1 MAEVLVLGAG
11 NGGFAMAADLAIR
24 GHKTTLYN
32 RTAATLSAVKAQ
44 GGISYTGVLGEGF
57 APVNSMVTDLEGVV
71 ARADLI
77 VACVP
82 ATAHRSLAR
91 ILAHHIREGQKVL
104 LNPGG
109 MLGSLAFL
117 RELRDAGHSGNIGI
131 AETGTLTY
139 ICRKP
144 DPGSVFITNV
154 LKDVPCAA
162 FPASSTK
169 GFLAD
174 VADIVPNLKEDSHI
188 LAAGFANVNAVL
200 HPPAMVLGAAWIEHT
215 QGDFRYYLDAA
226 TPAVAHLM
234 EALDTERRAVA
245 SGWGVDVPSF
255 PRLFASIGSTSKA
268 AGDKEDYLL
277 SLLDSVP
284 NHHIKAPPSLDHR
297 YMHEDLPYGLVPMID
312 LGRAVGVPTPTMTA
326 VVQIACASTKRDYW
340 DEARTLA
347 SLGLEGWSREKVL
360 ELLKEATGWI

>member
-1 MAEVLVLGAG
+1 MAEALVLGAG
-11 NGGFAMAADLAIR
+11 NGGFAMAADLAVR
-24 GHKTTLYN
+24 GHRTTLYN
-32 RTAATLSAVKAQ
+32 RTEATLSTVKAQ
-44 GGISYTGVLGEGF
+44 GGIQYSGVLGEGL
-57 APVNSMVTDLEGVV
+57 APIGGFVTDLKGVV
-71 ARADLI
+71 AKADLI

-82 ATAHRSLAR
+82 ATAHRSLAHT
-91 ILAHHIREGQKVL
+91 LAPHLQEGQRVL

-117 RELRDAGHSGNIGI
+117 RELRAAGHSGKIKI
-131 AETGTLTY
+131 SETGTLTY

-154 LKDVPCAA
+154 LKSVPCAA

-174 VADIVPNLKEDSHI
+174 VEDIVPNLMEVSHI
-188 LAAGFANVNAVL
+188 LAAGFANVNTVL

-226 TPAVAHLM
+226 TPAVAHLL

-245 SGWGVDVPSF
+245 AGWDVDVSSF
-255 PRLFASIGSTSKA
+255 PRLFASIGSTSEA
-268 AGDKEDYLL
+268 AGEKEDYLL
-277 SLLDSVP
+277 TLLDSVP

-297 YMHEDLPYGLVPMID
+297 YMHEDIPYGLVPMID
-312 LGRAVGVPTPTMTA
+312 LGLAVGVPTPTMSA
-326 VVQIACASTKRDYW
+326 VVQIACVSTNRDYW
-340 DEARTLA
+340 AEARTLN
-347 SLGLEGWSREKVL
+347 SLGLAGWSREQIL
-360 ELLKEATGWI
+360 ELLKEDTGWI

>member
-1 MAEVLVLGAG
+1 MADVLVLGAG
-11 NGGFAMAADLAIR
+11 NGGFAMAADLAVR

-32 RTAATLSAVKAQ
+32 RTAATLAATMDQ
-44 GGISYTGVLGEGF
+44 RGINYTGVLGEGF
-57 APVNSMVTDLEGVV
+57 APVDNFVTDLKGVV
-71 ARADLI
+71 AKADLI

-91 ILAHHIREGQKVL
+91 TLAPHLVEGQKVL

-117 RELRDAGHSGNIGI
+117 RELRGAGHSGNIEI

-144 DPGSVFITNV
+144 DPCSVFITNV
-154 LKDVPCAA
+154 LKSVPCAA
-162 FPASSTK
+162 FPGASTR

-226 TPAVAHLM
+226 TPAVARLM

-255 PRLFASIGSTSKA
+255 PKLFASIGSTSEA
-268 AGDKEDYLL
+268 AGKNEDYLL
-277 SLLDSVP
+277 TLLDSVP

-297 YMHEDLPYGLVPMID
+297 YMHEDIPYGLVPMID

-326 VVQIACASTKRDYW
+326 VVQIACASTKRNYW
-340 DEARTLA
+340 AEARTLA
-347 SLGLEGWSREKVL
+347 SLGLDGWSREQVMG
-360 ELLKEATGWI
+360 LLKEATGWI

>member
-1 MAEVLVLGAG
+1 M
-11 NGGFAMAADLAIR
+11 
-24 GHKTTLYN
+24 
-32 RTAATLSAVKAQ
+32 
-44 GGISYTGVLGEGF
+44 LGEGF
-57 APVNSMVTDLEGVV
+57 APLDSMVTDLDGVV
-71 ARADLI
+71 AKADLI
-77 VACVP
+77 IACVP
-82 ATAHRSLAR
+82 ATAHRPLAQT
-91 ILAHHIREGQKVL
+91 LAPHLEEGQKVL

-117 RELRDAGHSGNIGI
+117 RELRKAGHSGDIGI

-188 LAAGFANVNAVL
+188 LSAGFANVNAVL

-245 SGWGVDVPSF
+245 AGWDVDVPSF
-255 PRLFASIGSTSKA
+255 PRLFASIGSTSAA
-268 AGDKEDYLL
+268 AGEKEDYLL
-277 SLLDSVP
+277 TLLDSVP
-284 NHHIKAPPSLDHR
+284 NHHIKAPTSLDHR
-297 YMHEDLPYGLVPMID
+297 YMHEDIPCGLVPMID

-326 VVQIACASTKRDYW
+326 VVRIACVSTRRDYW
-340 DEARTLA
+340 AEARTLA
-347 SLGLEGWSREKVL
+347 SLGLDGWSREQVMG
-360 ELLKEATGWI
+360 LLKEATGWI

>member
-1 MAEVLVLGAG
+1 MADVLVLGAG
-11 NGGFAMAADLAIR
+11 NGGFAMAVDLVLR
-24 GHKTTLYN
+24 GHQVTLYN
-32 RTAATLSAVKAQ
+32 RTSATLAAVVAQ

-57 APVNSMVTDLEGVV
+57 APVDSMVTDLGGVV
-71 ARADLI
+71 AGADLI

-82 ATAHRSLAR
+82 ATAHRSLAQT
-91 ILAHHIREGQKVL
+91 LAPHIQEGQNML

-117 RELRDAGHSGNIGI
+117 RELRAAGHSGNIGI

-154 LKDVPCAA
+154 LRDVPYSA

-174 VADIVPNLKEDSHI
+174 VVDIVPILKEESHI

-200 HPPAMVLGAAWIEHT
+200 HPPAMILGAAWIEHT

-245 SGWGVDVPSF
+245 AGWGVDVPSF
-255 PRLFASIGSTSKA
+255 PRLFASIGSTSEA
-268 AGDKEDYLL
+268 AGNKEDYLL
-277 SLLDSVP
+277 TLLDSIP
-284 NHHIKAPPSLDHR
+284 NHHIKAPSSLDHR

-312 LGRAVGVPTPTMTA
+312 LGRAVGVPTPTMSA
-326 VVQIACASTKRDYW
+326 VVQIACASTKLDYW
-340 DEARTLA
+340 AEARTLA
-347 SLGLEGWSREKVL
+347 SLGLEGWSREQVL